1 MRRSFKFL
9 LRPTSKQ
16 AAALAACLEDHRVL
30 YNAALE
36 HRRTAYRRA
45 GVTVRYGDQSADLKH
60 IRADDAEGQG
70 RWSFSSQQATLRRL
84 DKAFRAFFARV
95 REGRT
100 PGFPRFKGR
109 GWFAAAQRALAR
121 KKRGSKRRGKAVAR
135 VAALNAEVRRQR
147 VEARTRRRSRWSAAM
162 T

>member
-9 LRPTSKQ
+9 LRPTVRQ
-16 AAALAACLEDHRVL
+16 ATVLAACLEDHRTL

-45 GVTVRYGDQSADLKH
+45 GVTIRYGDQSADLKH
-60 IRADDAEGQG
+60 IRADDPGGQD

-84 DKAFRAFFARV
+84 DKAFAAFFTRV
-95 REGRT
+95 RDGRT

-109 GWFAAAQRALAR
+109 GWFDT
-121 KKRGSKRRGKAVAR
+121 V
-135 VAALNAEVRRQR
+135 
-147 VEARTRRRSRWSAAM
+147 T
-162 T
+162 